1 MNGHALL
8 EQPRSGRLALIPPPV
23 RIRIKVAAQL
33 MKLTLSSNRQSK
45 RFGDGFLISGAVAL
59 MLNFGPVCA
68 QGLMDSVDM
77 ASADMTEA
85 ELTAQEVIA
94 LIGGAAPGVP
104 PDLARRRLSGL
115 DLSGVDFKGA
125 DLRWA
130 RLNKTKLRGANLQ
143 DAKLD
148 LGWLI
153 GADLEGADL
162 TGASLFSTQMR
173 GVNLRHA
180 KLDGARI
187 TANLSKADLSGAS
200 LRNANMAADMKN
212 QSMGLMRAVLKSATL
227 DGADLSG
234 VRAARADL
242 EFASLRGARLD
253 GADFSRAALGGADL
267 TGASVTGTVFRQ
279 ADVAAA
285 NLTGLV
291 GRAQAI
297 GMDAMRNLDQAV
309 VDWEVSAPPKLDPQ
323 SGLPPLEDE
332 FSAAQQL
339 ISEVMGRVDKI
350 STEELKK
357 LVDEKADFVLLDV
370 RTPDETRVV
379 RIDAPQHL
387 AITRGWLEIKILN
400 HVIDKQTP
408 IVTYCGVGIRSAFA
422 AETLKEMGFTN
433 VRNYEE
439 GLSTWEARG
448 YPVAR

>member
-1 MNGHALL
+1 M
-8 EQPRSGRLALIPPPV
+8 LAAAPV
-23 RIRIKVAAQL
+23 PAQ
-33 MKLTLSSNRQSK
+33 S
-45 RFGDGFLISGAVAL
+45 
-59 MLNFGPVCA
+59 
-68 QGLMDSVDM
+68 LMDSVDM
-77 ASADMTEA
+77 TSADMTEA
-85 ELTAQEVIA
+85 ELTVQEVIA
-94 LIGGAAPGVP
+94 LIESTPPGTR

-130 RLNKTKLRGANLQ
+130 RLNKTKLLGADLR
-143 DAKLD
+143 DARLD

-162 TGASLFSTQMR
+162 SGASLFSTQMR
-173 GVNLRHA
+173 GANLKRA

-200 LRNANMAADMKN
+200 LRHANMAADMKN

-234 VRAARADL
+234 ARAGRADL
-242 EFASLRGARLD
+242 EFASLKNARLD
-253 GADFSRAALGGADL
+253 GADFSHAALGGADL
-267 TGASVTGTVFRQ
+267 SEASVAGTVFRH
-279 ADVAAA
+279 ADVAATR
-285 NLTGLV
+285 LIGLK

-297 GMDAMRNLDQAV
+297 GMDEMQNSDQAV
-309 VDWEVSAPPKLDPQ
+309 VDWNPAARPKPDQTPKPAPMM
-323 SGLPPLEDE
+323 DE

-339 ISEVMGRVDKI
+339 ISDVMERVDKI
-350 STEELKK
+350 STDELKK
-357 LVDEKADFVLLDV
+357 LVDDSADFVLLDV
-370 RTPDETRVV
+370 RTPDETRAA

-387 AITRGWLEIKILN
+387 AITRGWLEMKILN

-433 VRNYEE
+433 VRNYQE